1 MFTDGG
7 LSVSGSIAVNRYNH
21 KAVGQRGISSVLIV
35 NGSGI
40 PSLTDRRL
48 LPRNVKVS
56 CCAYPGPRGAAAF
69 ATVAAVILE
78 VDRADSAEAALQFVR
93 AMHHTT
99 RILLLVRD
107 SSEQLAIAALNAGA
121 SRYVTSRA
129 PAGEFHEALEAVL
142 TPGTAL
148 APVPRAAAECR
159 HAERFIGDSVAMRQ
173 LRGEIARTARCDS
186 NILITGETGTGKE
199 LVAELIH
206 ENSPRRHEPFV
217 CLNSTAIPDTLIE
230 SELFGYERGAF
241 TGAVASSIGKLAA
254 ANGGSVFFDEIGDI
268 SMSLQAKLL
277 RALDGKTVYRLG
289 GNKPVPLDVRV
300 VAATNQD
307 LERAV
312 HANRFRNDLYY
323 RLNVIRLEVP
333 PLRERPEDVLA
344 LVTHFIA
351 AFNPAFGTNVTRFS
365 DQAVEALVRHDW
377 PGNVRELRNV
387 VEAAFANLE
396 DRDASVVTLPAQF
409 RRTTAATNSE
419 RAQIVSALMS
429 TNWNKSKAAE
439 QLQWSRMTLYR
450 KLNRLKIQLPPR

>member
-1 MFTDGG
+1 M
-7 LSVSGSIAVNRYNH
+7 
-21 KAVGQRGISSVLIV
+21 
-35 NGSGI
+35 
-40 PSLTDRRL
+40 
-48 LPRNVKVS
+48 
-56 CCAYPGPRGAAAF
+56 AAI
-69 ATVAAVILE
+69 AAVILE
-78 VDRADSAEAALQFVR
+78 VDRAEHVEAALQFVR
-93 AMHHTT
+93 AMHRTT

-142 TPGTAL
+142 APGTAL
-148 APVPRAAAECR
+148 EPIARNAAECR
-159 HAERFIGDSVAMRQ
+159 QAERFIGDSAPMRQ

-217 CLNSTAIPDTLIE
+217 CLNSTAIPDTLVE

-241 TGAVASSIGKLAA
+241 TGAVTSSSGKLAA

-268 SMSLQAKLL
+268 SMAVQAKLL

-289 GNKPVPLDVRV
+289 SHKPVPLDVRV

-344 LVTHFIA
+344 LVMHFIA
-351 AFNPAFGTNVTRFS
+351 AFNQSFGANVARFS
-365 DQAVEALVRHDW
+365 DESLDALVRHDW
-377 PGNVRELRNV
+377 PGNVRELKNV

-396 DRDASVVTLPAQF
+396 DNDASVMALPSQF
-409 RRTTAATNSE
+409 RRATTGADSE

-429 TNWNKSKAAE
+429 TNWNKTRAAE

-450 KLNRLKIQLPPR
+450 KLTRLKIQPRRL